1 MSARPRG
8 KKRRVR
14 KPFQF
19 GLASLMLL
27 MTFVAVAVWLGP
39 AYWLHIGSVF
49 GQILYCLLILSVV
62 GGLLAV
68 PYLAVVGAAKVGEV
82 ARDLV
87 CAIQDR
93 QEQSKDEANDSDDV

>member
-1 MSARPRG
+1 MSAQQRV
-8 KKRRVR
+8 KKRRQR

-39 AYWLHIGSVF
+39 EYWLHIGSVM
-49 GQILYCLLILSVV
+49 GQVLFALLVLSIA

-68 PYLAVVGAAKVGEV
+68 PYLAAVGAAKLGEV

-87 CAIQDR
+87 FAIEDR
-93 QEQSKDEANDSDDV
+93 AEQSEEESDEES

>member
-1 MSARPRG
+1 MSAQQGG
-8 KKRRVR
+8 KKRRRR

-39 AYWLHIGSVF
+39 DYWLHIGSVM
-49 GQILYCLLILSVV
+49 GQILFALVVLSIAVGMLI
-62 GGLLAV
+62 V

-82 ARDLV
+82 ARDLMF
-87 CAIQDR
+87 AIEDR
-93 QEQSKDEANDSDDV
+93 MEQSEEESDEED